1 MNKPK
6 LTDGSKFGI
15 DNAMAYKRGVVYNL
29 VVRRNVL
36 I

>member
-6 LTDGSKFGI
+6 LTGGSKFGI
-15 DNAMAYKRGVVYNL
+15 DSAMVYKRIVVYNL